1 MKSIINGLLYDT
13 DISELIYMD
22 KYKGRIYYKT
32 PNNNYFV
39 LYGTGEIV
47 PTIEDNVK
55 DILGKND
62 IEKYIELFGKVKE
75 A

>member
-22 KYKGRIYYKT
+22 KYKERIYYKT
-32 PNNNYFV
+32 SNNNYFV

-47 PTIEDNVK
+47 PTIEDNIK

-62 IEKYIELFGKVKE
+62 IEKYIKLFGEVKE